1 MLVTLVTTSKAKKMA
16 SKAKKSSFLLSPG
29 SSFCWTPAIIIKMAT
44 ESHQA
49 MVQASRVQSRR
60 KWKQSSSLGSHHHL
74 PEKDKSF
81 YNFPFLEEE
90 PIVFFIA
97 KIIKKLLRMR
107 AFSFF
112 ESLYEIAEDKSA
124 LMGLYYSIKM
134 RQIWPLSNTVPRE
147 VLKQLGQSMDMTKK
161 GLLCRTHFLC
171 TKRFRKVSSPPPE
184 RSKEGS
190 IIKKRHLPPWSRVF
204 QFITFSRRHHARR
217 KA

>member
-60 KWKQSSSLGSHHHL
+60 EWKQSSSLGSHHHL

-124 LMGLYYSIKM
+124 LMGLYYRDKSDHFQTLSQEKFWSNWGSPW
-134 RQIWPLSNTVPRE
+134 IWQRKDCFAGHTSC
-147 VLKQLGQSMDMTKK
+147 VLKDLERS
-161 GLLCRTHFLC
+161 LCRH
-171 TKRFRKVSSPPPE
+171 RKDQ
-184 RSKEGS
+184 
-190 IIKKRHLPPWSRVF
+190 KKVAS
-204 QFITFSRRHHARR
+204 
-217 KA
+217 